1 MILLQSTM
9 SKFILEICA
18 NSVESAIV
26 AQTGGAQR
34 VELCENIIEGGTT
47 PSYGAIQQA
56 RKELL
61 IDLNIIIRPRGG
73 DFLYSER
80 EFEIMCNDI
89 KIAKD
94 LGVDGV
100 VFGCL
105 LPDGSVDVLRTKQLV
120 ALSKPMKVT
129 FHRAFDVSTNPFKSL
144 EDIIECGCSRILTS
158 GQQNKAIAGTEL
170 IKNLIA
176 KANERIIIMPGSG
189 IDESNI
195 EEIYHKTGAIEFH
208 ASLRKVIKS
217 KMGYKKEGVSM
228 GGSSTLSEFENL
240 ITDPERVK
248 KTMEILNN
256 LKNN

>member
-1 MILLQSTM
+1 M
-9 SKFILEICA
+9 SNFILEICA
-18 NSVESAIV
+18 NSVESAIM
-26 AQTGGAQR
+26 AQAGGAQR
-34 VELCENIIEGGTT
+34 VELCENINEGGTT

-56 RKELL
+56 RKELS
-61 IDLNIIIRPRGG
+61 IDLNIIVRPRGG

-89 KIAKD
+89 KIAKE

-105 LPDGSVDVLRTKQLV
+105 SPDGSVDVLKTKQLV
-120 ALSKPMKVT
+120 ELSKPMKVT
-129 FHRAFDVSTNPFKSL
+129 FHRAFDVTADPYKSL
-144 EDIIECGCSRILTS
+144 DDIIECGCNRILTS
-158 GQQNKAIAGTEL
+158 GQQNKAILGTEL
-170 IKNLIA
+170 IKKLIT

-195 EEIYHKTGAIEFH
+195 EEIYHKTGAVEFH
-208 ASLRKVIKS
+208 ASLRKVVQS
-217 KMGYKKEGVSM
+217 KMEYRKQGVSM
-228 GGSSTLSEFENL
+228 GGSTSHSEFENL

-248 KTMEILNN
+248 KTTEILNN